1 MKFLRFQICTLL
13 LVTSASIAASAQLP
27 TSHASKPKA
36 AAPAPVPAVSL
47 SKPVAKVNSA
57 VLTEQDL
64 MRQMIN
70 DFPYAAQHGGRFPK
84 AMEKDIRNRA
94 MGEIVFDE
102 LVYQEAQRRKLAVA
116 PAKLQSALKAFK
128 KQFASD
134 AEFQRYLKLEQGGS
148 IEKLREK
155 VRRAI
160 LIDQLLTAEVNQKAV
175 VTEVEVREYY
185 KKHPDHFRRGETI
198 TLQTISLVIPD
209 DASESKKADI
219 RKRAE
224 ELLKQAKAAKDYEA
238 FGMLAEKSSED
249 DWHVMMGDHKTIFR
263 GNMPPPVEKVAFS
276 MKPGTVSDL
285 IQTENSWCIVR
296 LNAREE
302 SKLLPYEEVRA
313 AIRQDMESRR
323 KTAAHDQ
330 LESRLRKSATVAAL

>member
-57 VLTEQDL
+57 ILT
-64 MRQMIN
+64 
-70 DFPYAAQHGGRFPK
+70 
-84 AMEKDIRNRA
+84 
-94 MGEIVFDE
+94 
-102 LVYQEAQRRKLAVA
+102 
-116 PAKLQSALKAFK
+116 
-128 KQFASD
+128 
-134 AEFQRYLKLEQGGS
+134 
-148 IEKLREK
+148 
-155 VRRAI
+155 
-160 LIDQLLTAEVNQKAV
+160 DQLLTAEVNQNAV